1 MSVEGKN
8 GQQIAAQS
16 VERFRDWIAER
27 RTANDWADYWKGD
40 KLSRVDIAQEC
51 GFGTAALRQN
61 PTMKKELEVL
71 EAELVAPGGPCTNRA
86 PKTPQEPSNAAQEA
100 SDQVLSA
107 RLATAK
113 ASADKRIK
121 HLEEENATLRVA
133 NADLHAQLKR
143 YQHLH
148 EHLASTG
155 RLIHP

>member
-1 MSVEGKN
+1 MSDRKN
-8 GQQIAAQS
+8 GQQVA
-16 VERFRDWIAER
+16 VESLARFEQWIAER
-27 RTANDWADYWKGD
+27 RKAKDWGDYWTGN
-40 KLSRVDIAQEC
+40 KLSRADIAKEC

-61 PTMKKELEVL
+61 PKIRKALKDLED
-71 EAELVAPGGPCTNRA
+71 ELVAPGGPCANRA
-86 PKTPQEPSNAAQEA
+86 PKTPQEPSNAAQEV
-100 SDQVLSA
+100 SDQVLSG

-155 RLIHP
+155 KLMRL

>member
-8 GQQIAAQS
+8 GQQIAAES

-61 PTMKKELEVL
+61 PKMKKELEAL
-71 EAELVAPGGPCTNRA
+71 EAELVAPGGPFADQA
-86 PKTPQEPSNAAQEA
+86 PITPQEPSKAAQEA
-100 SDQVLSA
+100 SDQVLSG
-107 RLATAK
+107 RLAAAK
-113 ASADKRIK
+113 ASADQRIK
-121 HLEEENATLRVA
+121 HLEEENATLRGA
-133 NADLHAQLKR
+133 NADLHAQLER
-143 YQHLH
+143 YQHLS

-155 RLIHP
+155 KLIHP